1 MGKFVSSQKMGKV
14 AAHDED
20 NNGLALPAEASK
32 ARSQV
37 KKKAWKTRGQT
48 KKNRAG
54 GTGGVTTSEVTSRAA
69 HSPVPRAIRD
79 NDDSSADAT
88 LRTKKRIRSD
98 QAATTRPQKRSKNM
112 HKTWDERYADLLAFK
127 KKYGH
132 ARVPSSKEYVGL
144 ANWLYVQ
151 KNRNKPGPYRCSKLT
166 KEQVAKLNGLGVDWS
181 IRKQGVNRG

>member
-1 MGKFVSSQKMGKV
+1 MWKV
-14 AAHDED
+14 AVAAPDDEN
-20 NNGLALPAEASK
+20 NNGLGLPAEASK
-32 ARSQV
+32 ARIQV

-54 GTGGVTTSEVTSRAA
+54 GAGGVTTFEIASHAA
-69 HSPVPRAIRD
+69 HSVPPARD
-79 NDDSSADAT
+79 NDDSSVDAT
-88 LRTKKRIRSD
+88 SRTKKRVRSD
-98 QAATTRPQKRSKNM
+98 QAATTRPQKRSKHM

-132 ARVPSSKEYVGL
+132 ARVPSNKEYVGL

-166 KEQVAKLNGLGVDWS
+166 NEQVAKLNRLGVDW
-181 IRKQGVNRG
+181 